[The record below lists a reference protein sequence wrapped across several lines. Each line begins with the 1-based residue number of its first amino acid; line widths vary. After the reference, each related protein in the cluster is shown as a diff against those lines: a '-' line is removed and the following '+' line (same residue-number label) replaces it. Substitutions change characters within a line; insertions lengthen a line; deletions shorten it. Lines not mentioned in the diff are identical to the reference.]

1 MTDEKEPKSNIVDIF
16 SRKKNQ
22 EHDADVEAVLHLSDD
37 LDDVLNEYIEA
48 GVGPDLVAAV
58 LANRLG
64 VLLAAMKSAGMTD
77 PVQIYLDI
85 VSQTSEEK
93 LGD

>member
-1 MTDEKEPKSNIVDIF
+1 MPDEKEPKSNIVDIF

-22 EHDADVEAVLHLSDD
+22 DQDSDAEAVLHLSDD
-37 LDDVLNEYIEA
+37 LDDVLNEYIE
-48 GVGPDLVAAV
+48 VGMAPDLVAAV

-64 VLLAAMKSAGMTD
+64 VLLAAMKNAGMTD